1 MLIILNIISLNKI
14 DLKYEKY
21 KHFIKI
27 IKIFIALSL
36 TAPDAGKSLE
46 PLIGS
51 SGWLSGQA

>member
-1 MLIILNIISLNKI
+1 MKNINI
-14 DLKYEKY
+14 
-21 KHFIKI
+21 FIKI

-36 TAPDAGKSLE
+36 TAPDAGKSLD